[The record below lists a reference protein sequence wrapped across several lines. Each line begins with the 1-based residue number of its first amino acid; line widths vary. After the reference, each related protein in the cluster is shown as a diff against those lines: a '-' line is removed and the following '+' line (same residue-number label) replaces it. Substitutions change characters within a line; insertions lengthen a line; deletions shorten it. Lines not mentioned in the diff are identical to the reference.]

1 MNIVKN
7 TAVRVLRSR
16 LRHQLSEV
24 IDAKKNLGKPGY
36 SAAYLRRM
44 QANCQQTKRMIKK
57 YE

>member
-16 LRHQLSEV
+16 LRHQTMEV
-24 IDAKKNLGKPGY
+24 IEAKKNLGKPGY

-44 QANCQQTKRMIKK
+44 IANCQQTKRMLKP